1 MRIFLCSL
9 IRKQPT
15 LILLIL
21 LVINP
26 VFAQEETH
34 IHDEI
39 VCAEKAQFE
48 GRNLIKKRSG
58 EIVFHG
64 YDIIYHRCEW
74 KLNPK
79 SNSNIEGHI
88 LFKFKADNDL
98 DSLAFDLVNELK
110 IDSITRNGQFLFY
123 ERKANRVLVW
133 KTASKS
139 SVKWNQNSIDSFTV
153 HYRGNPASVSG
164 GFGSYVYDNHQT
176 GPIIHTL
183 SQPYGAPFWW
193 PCKQSLNDKIDSI
206 DIVVETASDFKVGS
220 NGVLLSTT
228 PTIQGWHKIHWKH
241 RYPVATYLV
250 AIAVTNYAEFTDYA
264 KFWNRTD
271 SLPVVNYVFPQF
283 LNSSKTEAQITLP
296 MLRLMDSLFIP
307 YPYPQEKYGH
317 AQFTWGGGMEHQTM
331 SFMGNFSRD
340 LIAHE
345 LAHQWFGD
353 MVTCGSWNDLWLNEG
368 FATYLTE
375 VCYQYLENDDSFK
388 KKMRAMRAN
397 ITADPNGS
405 VKPADTTQVNILF
418 NGRLTY
424 RKGAWLLH
432 MLRHKIGDSLFF
444 EGCRKHLSGSQ
455 AYGFST
461 TAAFQGIMESVS
473 GQNLDTFFKQWYE
486 GQGHPDLK
494 INWKQ
499 RGRKLELS
507 VEQTPSNSMMGFWKI
522 PVPVEFLSKPNFSG
536 IRTSKY
542 LVFYPDSLSKNYT
555 LDIDFAVD
563 TVVFDPKVSVLA
575 KASVGGMNLDA
586 QQKEEIILAPNPGT
600 DVLQIFARNPVLKK
614 VEVYNSIG
622 QIVYRESRDS
632 TQTWVIN
639 VTQWP
644 VGPYFT
650 RIYTDNFVYLDKW
663 LRID

>member
-1 MRIFLCSL
+1 MLIIFMVL
-9 IRKQPT
+9 
-15 LILLIL
+15 
-21 LVINP
+21 NP

-79 SNSNIEGHI
+79 LNSNIAGHI
-88 LFKFKADNDL
+88 LFKFKTEKDL

-123 ERKANRVLVW
+123 ERKANRVFVW
-133 KTASKS
+133 KTAAKS

-153 HYRGNPASVSG
+153 HYSGNPASVSG

-220 NGVLLSTT
+220 NGVLLGTT
-228 PTIQGWHKIHWKH
+228 PTVQGWHKIHWKH

-317 AQFTWGGGMEHQTM
+317 AQFTWG
-331 SFMGNFSRD
+331 
-340 LIAHE
+340 
-345 LAHQWFGD
+345 
-353 MVTCGSWNDLWLNEG
+353 EG
-368 FATYLTE
+368 WST
-375 VCYQYLENDDSFK
+375 
-388 KKMRAMRAN
+388 
-397 ITADPNGS
+397 
-405 VKPADTTQVNILF
+405 KP
-418 NGRLTY
+418 
-424 RKGAWLLH
+424 
-432 MLRHKIGDSLFF
+432 
-444 EGCRKHLSGSQ
+444 
-455 AYGFST
+455 
-461 TAAFQGIMESVS
+461 
-473 GQNLDTFFKQWYE
+473 
-486 GQGHPDLK
+486 
-494 INWKQ
+494 
-499 RGRKLELS
+499 
-507 VEQTPSNSMMGFWKI
+507 
-522 PVPVEFLSKPNFSG
+522 
-536 IRTSKY
+536 
-542 LVFYPDSLSKNYT
+542 
-555 LDIDFAVD
+555 
-563 TVVFDPKVSVLA
+563 
-575 KASVGGMNLDA
+575 
-586 QQKEEIILAPNPGT
+586 
-600 DVLQIFARNPVLKK
+600 
-614 VEVYNSIG
+614 
-622 QIVYRESRDS
+622 
-632 TQTWVIN
+632 
-639 VTQWP
+639 
-644 VGPYFT
+644 
-650 RIYTDNFVYLDKW
+650 
-663 LRID
+663 